1 MSSTQVK
8 RGGQPTGTAA
18 TQAGDVRREAAAVA
32 ADATR
37 ESVKSESY
45 WDEVL
50 DEHAATLQ
58 AADSVEAVVETVRAA
73 LAALPGVGRGGVF
86 LLEGREPRCAA
97 KIAGPEAERLSA
109 LDVQLAG
116 VARRAIREGGVV
128 KQRGVTA
135 GDLWAAPLTTERAS
149 IGAVAAVGAFGDLPR
164 FFAHAGRAL
173 WREQRREGAEATKA
187 SSSAASSPSSSVP
200 ASAGGSAPPSA
211 SASAPVAEPRAEAID
226 RVLEVLDAI
235 AREGGSGPVLQR
247 VTAAIGG
254 LPAVRNATLWT
265 RRPEDDRF
273 VESLSNGESLAL
285 PEEAAASTEDFAEWA
300 EALPRWS
307 GLPFVPA
314 NPEASEPEA
323 GDRVVLALDC
333 ESAPA
338 GFVLAELATSLS
350 APSATDDLHRWG
362 TLARQALTRRGADD
376 RDTRSLEELREEKD
390 KLAELHQMKS
400 QFIAAISHEL
410 RTPLTSISAYAETLR
425 EAPADDEDTRE
436 RFLRVIFDE
445 SRRLTRIVDDIL
457 DLTTMDEGRVRISC
471 RNVDACDVIRNA
483 ADVIRPMAESK
494 RQTLTLPECDEAV
507 DIHADPDLFK
517 QLLVNV
523 LENAVKFTD
532 EGSHIEVRLEPEAT
546 AVRVRV
552 VDDGPGIPTDK
563 LDKIFE
569 RFYQVDGTNSR
580 RHNGSGLGLAIAR
593 SIATWHDGRIW
604 AESRRGEGAQFI
616 ISLPRV
622 RATSR
627 QRAEEPAIKD
637 APGQE
642 HRVPELLIE
651 MVSEVMSAESVSLML
666 LDERGDELYVLAG
679 LGMPDE
685 AIRQARVNVG
695 ESISGTV
702 ASQAQPILVPDLNED
717 SRFSPSEARKDQ
729 YRTQSLISVPVLH
742 DGDVIGVVNVT
753 NKTTGES
760 FNEHDLKLLEVL
772 AQRVSMV
779 VTKLRR
785 FGDSRD
791 DIERM
796 EDAMRGII
804 DVRRHYYPSRGFSDL
819 LLSFCR
825 ELDLSAEETSRIH
838 YASIVRDVGMVQLP
852 ESVYQKPEHLTE
864 GDLEMIQRHPDAGA
878 KVLESIEFQSEVFE
892 IIRAHHEEPDGTG
905 YPRGLTASGI
915 PRGAKM
921 LAVLDAYHALR
932 SGRPYREAVSAV
944 EAAAEIHKHAG
955 GQFDADLVRAFLR
968 ALVHQGELRE
978 SQIQSWEV

>member
-1 MSSTQVK
+1 MSSTEMTQ
-8 RGGQPTGTAA
+8 GGPVAE
-18 TQAGDVRREAAAVA
+18 VRREAAAVA

-37 ESVKSESY
+37 ESVGSESY
-45 WDEVL
+45 WAATL
-50 DEHAATLQ
+50 DEYAARLQ
-58 AADSVEAVVETVRAA
+58 AADSVAAVVELVQAA

-86 LLEGREPRCAA
+86 LLDSAGEPQCAA
-97 KIAGPEAERLSA
+97 KIEGPESERLSA
-109 LDVQLAG
+109 LEMQLAG
-116 VARRAIREGGVV
+116 VARRAMREGGVV

-135 GDLWAAPLTTERAS
+135 GDLWAAPLTTDREP
-149 IGAVAAVGAFGDLPR
+149 IGAVAAVGAFGELPR

-173 WREQRREGAEATKA
+173 QRERGREGTAAVASTVPAAVATAPTAEATL
-187 SSSAASSPSSSVP
+187 PTP
-200 ASAGGSAPPSA
+200 ATDS
-211 SASAPVAEPRAEAID
+211 RAEDLD
-226 RVLEVLDAI
+226 RVIEVLDAI

-254 LPAVRNATLWT
+254 LPVVRNATLWAL
-265 RRPEDDRF
+265 RKEDDRF
-273 VESLSNGESLAL
+273 VESLSNGDSLSL
-285 PEEAAASTEDFAEWA
+285 PEAAAESTEDFVAWA
-300 EALPRWS
+300 EALPRWG
-307 GLPFVPA
+307 GLPFVA
-314 NPEASEPEA
+314 SDPEAAVPGA
-323 GDRVVLALDC
+323 GDHVLLALDF
-333 ESAPA
+333 EQAPV
-338 GFVLAELATSLS
+338 GFVLAELAASPNGGS
-350 APSATDDLHRWG
+350 QAEDLFRWG
-362 TLARQALTRRGADD
+362 TLARQALARRGADD

-436 RFLRVIFDE
+436 RFLRVIFEE

-457 DLTTMDEGRVRISC
+457 DLTTMDEGRVRLSC
-471 RNVDACDVIRNA
+471 RNVDTCDVIRNA
-483 ADVIRPMAESK
+483 VDVIRPMADSK
-494 RQTLTLPECDEAV
+494 QQKLTLPVCAEAV
-507 DIHADPDLFK
+507 DIHADPDLLK

-532 EGSHIEVRLEPEAT
+532 EGSQIEIRLEPEPT

-552 VDDGPGIPTDK
+552 VDNGPGIPTDK

-666 LDERGDELYVLAG
+666 LDDHGDELFVLAG

-717 SRFSPSEARKDQ
+717 PRFSPSEAREDQ
-729 YRTQSLISVPVLH
+729 YRTPSLISVPVLH
-742 DGDVIGVVNVT
+742 DGGVIGVVNVT

-760 FNEHDLKLLEVL
+760 FDENDLKLLEVL

-819 LLSFCR
+819 LLSFCH
-825 ELDLSAEETSRIH
+825 ELGLSPEETSRIH

-852 ESVYQKPEHLTE
+852 ESVYQKPEHLTAV
-864 GDLEMIQRHPDAGA
+864 DMEMIQRHPDAGA

-944 EAAAEIHKHAG
+944 EAAGEIHKHAG